1 MEPDLAG
8 IYARYLE
15 DKILQELDELLK
27 AASAA
32 RRMILR
38 KEDHLQLDA
47 EVGMA
52 RCLAKHALEK
62 IKRAAKPPKEVKDEA
77 NSEEPPKGG

>member
-8 IYARYLE
+8 TYARYLE

-47 EVGMA
+47 EVGLA
-52 RCLAKHALEK
+52 RCLAKATLEK
-62 IKRAAKPPKEVKDEA
+62 IKGAASLPKEVTNEA